1 MHIFD
6 LIIIVAGGCGF
17 FIAAYIGYKKRKKKP
32 LVCPLRSK
40 CGLVI
45 SSDFSH
51 FFGVPVEYLGL
62 AYYAIVIVGH
72 LVLALVPAFV
82 TPLTIFISL
91 IFSTIAFLFSIYLIS
106 IQAFVLKEWCAWCLA
121 SAFLSTIIFCFTL
134 ASSPFSL
141 LLLLSEHTRIF
152 TIIHLFGMALGIGA
166 ATFTDIFFFRFLKDF
181 KISEEEASTL
191 KVFSEVIWFAL
202 GILVLSGLGL
212 FFPKS
217 ETLLESGKFLVKM
230 LGILVLIA
238 NGFLLNLIVQP
249 RLAKITFGASH
260 DHHEGELHRLRKFS
274 FALGAISITSWYFI
288 FVLGALRGAVIPF
301 LPLFLGYIG
310 LLALAI
316 LGSQVF
322 DYVFSHQKHDEQP
335 KP

>member
-1 MHIFD
+1 MHIAD
-6 LIIIVAGGCGF
+6 VIILIAGGCGF
-17 FIAAYIGYKKRKKKP
+17 SIAAYIHYKKSKKKP
-32 LVCPLRSK
+32 LICPMRSK
-40 CGLVI
+40 CTEVL
-45 SSDFSH
+45 SSDFSR

-62 AYYAIVIVGH
+62 AYYSLVILIHVGFVIFPAVVTSTTIFVS
-72 LVLALVPAFV
+72 LVL
-82 TPLTIFISL
+82 
-91 IFSTIAFLFSIYLIS
+91 STIAFLFSMYLIS
-106 IQAFVLKEWCAWCLA
+106 IQAFVLKEWCTWCLA
-121 SAFLSTIIFCFTL
+121 SAFLSTIIFTFTL
-134 ASSPFSL
+134 ISSPYAPIVL
-141 LLLLSEHTRIF
+141 LAAHTRIF
-152 TIIHLFGMALGIGA
+152 TIVHLFGMALGIGA

-217 ETLLESGKFLVKM
+217 ETLLASGKFLVKM
-230 LGILVLIA
+230 IGILVLIT

-249 RLAKITFGASH
+249 RLAKITFGATH

-288 FVLGALRGAVIPF
+288 FVLGALRGVIVPF
-301 LPLFLGYIG
+301 LPLLFGYIG

-322 DYVFSHQKHDEQP
+322 DYVFSRQKQDEQL
-335 KP
+335 